1 MVDNNMIDKS
11 IVKQIFE
18 TARIEEVIGEF
29 IPLKKRGENFV
40 GYCPFHQG
48 KYASLS
54 VSPSKRYF
62 KCFACRKGGN
72 VVSFLMKYKHL
83 TYKESLQW
91 LADKYKI
98 EFNTQDDSI
107 SSKQTGE
114 DDYTQKRLPLTF
126 IDTEVSIDS
135 QKVKDYGAVR
145 DDGAMLHTQS
155 AEEFY
160 AFVSEH
166 YTLCG
171 HNILNFDLKYIHL
184 EEKHLFIDTLS
195 LSPLLFPRKPYHR
208 LVKDDKLQVD
218 ELNNPVND
226 AKKARDL
233 FYDELEAWNA
243 LSPKRQMIYCGLL
256 EHTHEFG
263 GFFDWLGMHN
273 PIMPDFM
280 AELIREEFAGK
291 ICTHANIT
299 AVVRHYPIELAF
311 ALAVIG
317 ADDLQSLTPAWVL
330 RNYPKVN
337 NVMAFL
343 CNTPC
348 GKCDYCKHRLH
359 AHIGLKEFFGYD
371 EFRIFDGEPMQQKAV
386 EAAIHGESLLTIFPT
401 GGGKSLTFQLP
412 ALMAGRNIH
421 GLTVVISP
429 LQSLMKDQVD
439 NLAERGV
446 SDAVSING
454 LLDPIERATAI
465 QQVAEGTANLLYI
478 APEMLRSKTIERLL
492 LSRNVVRFVIDEA
505 HCFSAWGQDFR
516 TDYLY
521 IGDFIREL
529 QKKKQQPHP
538 IAVSCFT
545 ATAKQKVVSDICD
558 YFKQKLDIDLK
569 VFASNA
575 ERKNLHYSVLHA
587 ETADEKYTQLR
598 NLILAHQCST
608 IIYVART
615 RRTRELADRLKRDGI
630 HALPFNG
637 KMEAVEK
644 VANQNAFMNGETKV
658 IVATS
663 AFGMGVDK
671 KDVGL
676 VIHYD
681 ISDSLENYVQE
692 AGRAGRDPQMEADC
706 YVLFDDGD
714 LDKHFILLNQTK
726 LSISEIQQVWKAIKE
741 LTVKQE
747 KVNCSPL
754 EIARQAGWNDDDSA
768 DIETRV
774 RGAITALEQAGF
786 ICRGNNAPRIFATGI
801 KVRSMDEAR
810 QRLNASMLFDDVTRE
825 EAARIIH
832 SLISSRA
839 TAEGRGAEAESR
851 IDYLADIL
859 GMKKDSVMRS
869 VNLMRQEG
877 LLADTQDMQAYIDRA
892 NITRSLDDILHLEQ
906 FLLERINTETTTF
919 NYKQLNAE
927 AQSSGH
933 PRCTVK
939 QLRMLLHFLLIKGY
953 LRKEEHA
960 ASDSVSVR
968 LEVDKETTISRFN
981 RRVELCR
988 YAAKTLTA
996 SAEEKMVNFSM
1007 IELLNNYNSVRQTSV
1022 FNSMEK
1028 ATLGDIEEALLYL
1041 SKAGLL
1047 KIEGGFM
1054 VIYNTMQLHRKVERT
1069 RRYGKE
1075 QYRLL
1080 DEFYKQRIQQIHIV
1094 GEYANMMVRDYD
1106 AAIQFVS
1113 DYFLL
1118 DYKLFITKYFK
1129 GERRTQITQNITPA
1143 KYEQIFGS
1151 LSPKQREIIDDK
1163 QSKYIVVA
1171 AGPGSGKTRVL
1182 VHKLA
1187 SLLLMEDV
1195 KHEQLLM
1202 LTFSRAAATEFKK
1215 RLIELVGNAAHFV
1228 DIKTFHSYSFDLIG
1242 KNGSLEEADSVVQ
1255 RAAEM
1260 IEKGEVEESK
1270 IAKSVLVIDEAQD
1283 MSADD
1288 FRLVKALMRQNE
1300 EMRVIAVGDD
1310 DQNIYAFRGSNSM
1323 YLQSLITNYQATL
1336 YELTE
1341 NYRSDHSIV
1350 DYANHFVQQLPNRM
1364 KHNPIVA
1371 VSKETGSVYQCA
1383 EFKIQGLGTTAVLT
1397 VTNEQALQ
1405 VAHLLRQQGKHVRFI
1420 QSTNDFRFINL
1431 AEVRYFFKQ
1440 LGKTEDGT
1448 ISREQWVE
1456 AKRRTE
1462 EAYSTSNCFNAMK
1475 HFFVDFETT
1484 HNTFYRSDLREFA
1497 LESSIEDFIA
1507 TEDNTVFV
1515 STIHKAKGREFDNVH
1530 LLLGSIQRMDLD
1542 MMRAIYVG
1550 ITRAKHSLYIY
1561 NDTLFLTT
1569 QPSIVLAL
1577 SMRDVWLDFFRNRNE
1592 QVLRLRSGNKLS
1604 YSEGYLLNQQGMYIA
1619 SLSSTMRDRI
1629 KELES
1634 KNYQVSDVEVSYVV
1648 AWRPREEK
1656 QEVAICLANIIL
1668 KTHCSI

>member
-1 MVDNNMIDKS
+1 MI
-11 IVKQIFE
+11 
-18 TARIEEVIGEF
+18 A
-29 IPLKKRGENFV
+29 
-40 GYCPFHQG
+40 
-48 KYASLS
+48 
-54 VSPSKRYF
+54 
-62 KCFACRKGGN
+62 
-72 VVSFLMKYKHL
+72 
-83 TYKESLQW
+83 
-91 LADKYKI
+91 
-98 EFNTQDDSI
+98 
-107 SSKQTGE
+107 
-114 DDYTQKRLPLTF
+114 F
-126 IDTEVSIDS
+126 IDTEVGLDS
-135 QKVKDYGAVR
+135 QKVHDYGAVR
-145 DDGAMLHTQS
+145 EDGAVLHTQS
-155 AEEFY
+155 ASEFN
-160 AFVSEH
+160 AFVSKCDAI
-166 YTLCG
+166 CG
-171 HNILNFDLKYIHL
+171 HNIIKHDLKYLQLQGDHT
-184 EEKHLFIDTLS
+184 FIDTLT

-208 LVKDDKLQVD
+208 LVKDDKLLVD

-226 AKKARDL
+226 AKKAKDL
-233 FYDELEAWNA
+233 FLDEVAAWNA
-243 LSPKRQMIYCGLL
+243 LSPQRQIIYRYLL
-256 EHTHEFG
+256 SNTHEFE
-263 GFFDWLGMHN
+263 GFFKWIGTTSLPSLDNMSK
-273 PIMPDFM
+273 
-280 AELIREEFAGK
+280 LIREEFAGK
-291 ICTHANIT
+291 LCIHTNIE
-299 AVVRHYPIELAF
+299 AVAKHYPIELAYT
-311 ALAVIG
+311 LAVIG

-330 RNYPKVN
+330 RNYTKVN
-337 NVMAFL
+337 NVMVFL

-348 GKCDYCKHRLH
+348 GECEYCKHRLD
-359 AHIGLKEFFGYD
+359 AHIGLKDFFGYD
-371 EFRIFDGEPMQQKAV
+371 EFRIFDGEPMQQRAV
-386 EAAIHGESLLTIFPT
+386 EAAIRGESLLTIFPT

-439 NLAERGV
+439 NLAERGI
-446 SDAVSING
+446 SDAVTING
-454 LLDPIERATAI
+454 LLDPIERAAAI

-529 QKKKQQPHP
+529 QEKKQQQKP

-558 YFKQKLDIDLK
+558 YFKEKLGINLK

-575 ERKNLHYSVLHA
+575 ERQNLRYSVLHA
-587 ETADEKYTQLR
+587 ETADEKYSLLR
-598 NLILAHQCST
+598 NLILGHQCPT

-615 RRTRELADRLKRDGI
+615 RRTRELADRLRRDNI
-630 HALPFNG
+630 QALPFNG
-637 KMEAVEK
+637 KMEAAEK
-644 VANQNAFMNGETKV
+644 VANQNAFMSGKTKV

-706 YVLFDDGD
+706 FVLFDDSD

-726 LSISEIQQVWKAIKE
+726 LSISEIQQVWKAIKD
-741 LTVKQE
+741 LTAKHE
-747 KVNCSPL
+747 KVSCSPL
-754 EIARQAGWNDDDSA
+754 EIARQAGWNEDDTT

-786 ICRGNNAPRIFATGI
+786 ISRGSNAPRIFATGI

-810 QRLNASMLFDDVTRE
+810 QRLTASSLFDDITRE

-839 TAEGRGAEAESR
+839 TAGGRGAEAESR

-859 GMKKDSVMRS
+859 GMKKETVVRNI
-869 VNLMRQEG
+869 NLMRQEG
-877 LLADTQDMQAYIDRA
+877 LLADTQDMQAFLDRA
-892 NITRSLDDILHLEQ
+892 NIARSLDEILHLEQ
-906 FLLERINTETTTF
+906 FLLEKIKTDTSIF
-919 NYKQLNAE
+919 NYKQLNAD
-927 AQSSGH
+927 AQKAGH
-933 PRCTVK
+933 MRCTVK

-953 LRKEEHA
+953 LRKEEHT
-960 ASDSVSVR
+960 ASGSVSLR
-968 LEVDKETTISRFN
+968 LEVDRETTMSRFR
-981 RRVELCR
+981 RRVDLCR
-988 YAAKTLTA
+988 HIVKALTE
-996 SAEEKMVNFSM
+996 SATEKVVTFSM
-1007 IELLNNYNSVRQTSV
+1007 VELLNQYNSSRQASV
-1022 FNSMEK
+1022 FESAAK
-1028 ATLGDIEEALLYL
+1028 ANLGDVEEALLYL
-1041 SKAGLL
+1041 SKAELL

-1054 VIYNTMQLHRKVERT
+1054 VIYNTMQLRRNVERT

-1080 DEFYKQRIQQIHIV
+1080 DEFYRQRIQQIHIV
-1094 GEYANMMVRDYD
+1094 GEYANMMVRNYD
-1106 AAIQFVS
+1106 AAMQFVS
-1113 DYFLL
+1113 DYFLM
-1118 DYKLFITKYFK
+1118 DYRAFIGKYFK
-1129 GERRTQITQNITPA
+1129 GERRMQITKNITPA
-1143 KYEQIFGS
+1143 KYEQIFGT

-1215 RLIELVGNAAHFV
+1215 RLIELVGGAAHFV

-1242 KNGSLEEADSVVQ
+1242 RNGSLEEADSVVQ

-1260 IEKGEVEESK
+1260 IENGEVEESK

-1288 FRLVKALMRQNE
+1288 FRLVKALMEQNE

-1310 DQNIYAFRGSNSM
+1310 DQNIYAFRGSDSTH
-1323 YLQSLITNYQATL
+1323 LKSLITEYQATL
-1336 YELTE
+1336 YELTD
-1341 NYRSDHSIV
+1341 NYRSDHAVV
-1350 DYANHFVQQLPNRM
+1350 DYANRFVQQIPLRM
-1364 KHNPIVA
+1364 KQTPIVA
-1371 VSKETGSVYQCA
+1371 VSKDEGIVSQCS
-1383 EFKIQGLGTTAVLT
+1383 EFEIQGTGTTAVLT
-1397 VTNEQALQ
+1397 FTNEQTLQ
-1405 VAHLLRQQGKHVRFI
+1405 VAHLLRQQGKHVRLI
-1420 QSTNDFRFINL
+1420 QATDGFRFVNL

-1440 LGKTEDGT
+1440 LGKTDDGSIT
-1448 ISREQWVE
+1448 TDQWAE

-1462 EAYSTSNCFNAMK
+1462 EAYATSSILSALK
-1475 HFFVDFETT
+1475 QFFADFEAT
-1484 HNTFYRSDLREFA
+1484 HKSYYRSDLREFA

-1507 TEDNTVFV
+1507 AEGNTVFV

-1530 LLLGSIQRMDLD
+1530 LLLGGIQRMDND
-1542 MMRAIYVG
+1542 MLRTIYVG
-1550 ITRAKHSLYIY
+1550 ITRAKHKLYLY
-1561 NDTLFLTT
+1561 NDVSFLTS
-1569 QPSIVLAL
+1569 QSSIVLSL
-1577 SMRDVWLDFFRNRNE
+1577 SMRDVWLDYFRHHKE
-1592 QVLRLRSGNKLS
+1592 QVLRQRSGDKLD
-1604 YSEGYLLNQQGMYIA
+1604 YADGYLLNQQGIRIA
-1619 SLSSTMRDRI
+1619 SLSNAMRDRI

-1634 KNYQVSDVEVSYVV
+1634 KNYSVADVEVSYII
-1648 AWRPREEK
+1648 AWRPREEQ
-1656 QEVAICLANIIL
+1656 QEVAISLANIVL
-1668 KTHCSI
+1668 SK

>member
-1 MVDNNMIDKS
+1 MLKINIQKGERDSLNFLNYPN
-11 IVKQIFE
+11 IVPPHAPFQNII
-18 TARIEEVIGEF
+18 R
-29 IPLKKRGENFV
+29 NFV
-40 GYCPFHQG
+40 AIIQYQG
-48 KYASLS
+48 MAN
-54 VSPSKRYF
+54 R
-62 KCFACRKGGN
+62 
-72 VVSFLMKYKHL
+72 
-83 TYKESLQW
+83 
-91 LADKYKI
+91 I
-98 EFNTQDDSI
+98 
-107 SSKQTGE
+107 
-114 DDYTQKRLPLTF
+114 TF
-126 IDTEVSIDS
+126 IDTEVGVDS
-135 QKVKDYGAVR
+135 QKVQDYGAVR
-145 DDGAMLHTQS
+145 NDGAVLHTQS
-155 AEEFY
+155 AQAFN
-160 AFVSEH
+160 AFVSGCD
-166 YTLCG
+166 TICG
-171 HNILNFDLKYIHL
+171 HNILNFDLQFLHL
-184 EEKHLFIDTLS
+184 KGEYQYIDTLP

-233 FYDELEAWNA
+233 FYDEVEAWKA
-243 LSPKRQMIYCGLL
+243 LSFKRKAIYRGLL
-256 EHTHEFG
+256 ENTREFR
-263 GFFDWLGMHN
+263 GFFDWLGKDESQLHN
-273 PIMPDFM
+273 NTAAI
-280 AELIREEFAGK
+280 IREEFAGK
-291 ICTHANIT
+291 VCTHANLE
-299 AVVRHYPIELAF
+299 AVVKHYPIELAF

-348 GKCDYCKHRLH
+348 GECEYCKRRLD

-371 EFRIFDGEPMQQKAV
+371 EFRLFDGEPMQQRAV
-386 EAAIHGESLLTIFPT
+386 EAAIRGESLLTIFPT

-439 NLAERGV
+439 NLAERGI
-446 SDAVSING
+446 SDAVTING
-454 LLDPIERATAI
+454 LLDPIERAAAI
-465 QQVAEGTANLLYI
+465 NQVAEGTANLLYI

-529 QKKKQQPHP
+529 QEKKQQPHP

-558 YFKQKLDIDLK
+558 YFKQKLGVDLK
-569 VFASNA
+569 VFASSA
-575 ERKNLHYSVLHA
+575 ERQNLRYSVLHA

-598 NLILAHQCST
+598 NLILGHQCPT

-630 HALPFNG
+630 QALPFNG
-637 KMEAVEK
+637 KMEAAEK
-644 VANQNAFMNGETKV
+644 VASQNAFMNGETKV

-726 LSISEIQQVWKAIKE
+726 LSISEIQQVWKAIKD
-741 LTVKQE
+741 LTAKHD
-747 KVNCSPL
+747 KVSCSPL

-786 ICRGNNAPRIFATGI
+786 ISRGSNAPRIFATGI

-810 QRLNASMLFDDVTRE
+810 QRLNASTLFDDVTRE

-839 TAEGRGAEAESR
+839 TAGGRGAEAESR

-859 GMKKDSVMRS
+859 GMKKEAVVRNI
-869 VNLMRQEG
+869 NLMRQEG

-892 NITRSLDDILHLEQ
+892 NITRGLDE
-906 FLLERINTETTTF
+906 
-919 NYKQLNAE
+919 
-927 AQSSGH
+927 
-933 PRCTVK
+933 
-939 QLRMLLHFLLIKGY
+939 
-953 LRKEEHA
+953 
-960 ASDSVSVR
+960 
-968 LEVDKETTISRFN
+968 
-981 RRVELCR
+981 
-988 YAAKTLTA
+988 
-996 SAEEKMVNFSM
+996 
-1007 IELLNNYNSVRQTSV
+1007 
-1022 FNSMEK
+1022 
-1028 ATLGDIEEALLYL
+1028 
-1041 SKAGLL
+1041 
-1047 KIEGGFM
+1047 M
-1054 VIYNTMQLHRKVERT
+1054 VIYNTMQLHRRVERS

-1106 AAIQFVS
+1106 AAMQFVS
-1113 DYFLL
+1113 DYFLM
-1118 DYKLFITKYFK
+1118 DYRAFISKYFK
-1129 GERRTQITQNITPA
+1129 GERRTQITKNITPA
-1143 KYEQIFGS
+1143 KYEQIFGT
-1151 LSPKQREIIDDK
+1151 LSARQREIIDDK

-1215 RLIELVGNAAHFV
+1215 RLIELVGGAAHFV

-1242 KNGSLEEADSVVQ
+1242 RNGSLEEADSVVG

-1260 IEKGEVEESK
+1260 IENGEVEESK

-1288 FRLVKALMRQNE
+1288 FRLVKALMLQNE

-1310 DQNIYAFRGSNSM
+1310 DQNIYAFRGSDSA
-1323 YLQSLITNYQATL
+1323 YLKSLITDYQATL
-1336 YELTE
+1336 YELTD
-1341 NYRSDHSIV
+1341 NYRSDQAIV
-1350 DYANHFVQQLPNRM
+1350 DYANHFVLQIPNRM
-1364 KHNPIVA
+1364 KQTPIVA
-1371 VSKETGSVYQCA
+1371 VSKERGTVLQSSVFEIKGA
-1383 EFKIQGLGTTAVLT
+1383 GTTAVLT
-1397 VTNEQALQ
+1397 VTNEQTLQ
-1405 VAHLLRQQGKHVRFI
+1405 VAHLLRQQGKHVRLI
-1420 QSTNDFRFINL
+1420 QATDGFRFVNL

-1440 LGKTEDGT
+1440 LGNSEDGS
-1448 ISREQWVE
+1448 ISTEQWNE

-1462 EAYSTSNCFNAMK
+1462 ETYSTSKCLGILRQ
-1475 HFFVDFETT
+1475 FFSDFEAT
-1484 HNTFYRSDLREFA
+1484 HKSYYRSDLWEFV
-1497 LESSIEDFIA
+1497 LESSIEDFITA
-1507 TEDNTVFV
+1507 EGNTVFV

-1530 LLLGSIQRMDLD
+1530 LLLGGIQRMDNDIL
-1542 MMRAIYVG
+1542 RAIYVG
-1550 ITRAKHSLYIY
+1550 ITRAKHNLYLY
-1561 NDTLFLTT
+1561 NDVSFLIS
-1569 QPSIVLAL
+1569 QPSIVVSL
-1577 SMRDVWLDFFRNRNE
+1577 SMRDVWLDFFRHHKE
-1592 QVLRLRSGNKLS
+1592 QVLRLRSGDKLN
-1604 YSEGYLLNQQGMYIA
+1604 YADGYLLNQQGIRIA
-1619 SLSSTMRDRI
+1619 SLSNAMRDRI

-1634 KNYQVSDVEVSYVV
+1634 KNYSVADVEVSYVI
-1648 AWRPREEK
+1648 AWHPREEQ

-1668 KTHCSI
+1668 NNKLKDN